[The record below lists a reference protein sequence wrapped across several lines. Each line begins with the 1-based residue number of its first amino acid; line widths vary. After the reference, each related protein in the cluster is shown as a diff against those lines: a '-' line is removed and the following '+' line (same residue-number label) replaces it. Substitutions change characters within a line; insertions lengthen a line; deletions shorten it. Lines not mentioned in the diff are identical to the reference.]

1 MKANVHTTEGYLRTK
16 MFRLKQRLWE
26 DHAAYPKQLD
36 AVTEYLTSYEAKGLT
51 GYACQ
56 LHREWNTLGERARQL
71 VEYVQVPEAK
81 RPNAEALV
89 REYLTMF
96 VSVVEPGDMPS

>member
-1 MKANVHTTEGYLRTK
+1 MRVATTESYLQDK
-16 MFRLKQRLWE
+16 MHRLRQRLSDDYGADE
-26 DHAAYPKQLD
+26 KQLD
-36 AVTEYLTSYEAKGLT
+36 HVIEYLGSDKEKGLT
-51 GYACQ
+51 AYASQ

-81 RPNAEALV
+81 RPHAEALV

-96 VSVVEPGDMPS
+96 VSVVAPGDRPS

>member
-1 MKANVHTTEGYLRTK
+1 MRVTTIEEYLRAK
-16 MFRLKQRLWE
+16 MFRLRQRLWE
-26 DHAAYPKQLD
+26 DHEADAKQLD
-36 AVTEYLTSYEAKGLT
+36 HVVEYLGSDKEKGLT
-51 GYACQ
+51 AYASQ

-81 RPNAEALV
+81 RPHAEALT

-96 VSVVEPGDMPS
+96 VSVVAPGDRPS